1 MRRSKSSHFDRLA
14 PVSAVP
20 VTERP
25 VRRARRAVRRR
36 IGIAIAALAALL
48 VPLLSATSTSA
59 TSTAEDGADT
69 FNVASGT
76 AVMLSSSKVMIS
88 VPGSSPSLMIT
99 CTSSTFR
106 GKTRSSLRF
115 PTGLPLF
122 TDASNTSCTDNLGFT
137 DSFAANSVNGSWAV
151 AEKDFTNA
159 GAGDEGLPEP
169 NATGDKFMIHMPK
182 AGLVD
187 TNNWP
192 CSLTFAPSGNAS
204 ISGAYN
210 DAGTFSVKNVKIP
223 ISMSGPAFC
232 GPASQTVTLTAT
244 YTLNPGISDK
254 G

>member
-14 PVSAVP
+14 PAPGP
-20 VTERP
+20 VTGRP

-36 IGIAIAALAALL
+36 MGMAIAALGALL

-59 TSTAEDGADT
+59 TSAPEDGADT
-69 FNVASGT
+69 FSVASGT
-76 AVMLSSSKVMIS
+76 AVVLSSSKVTIS
-88 VPGSSPSLMIT
+88 VPGSSPSLTIT

-122 TDASNTSCTDNLGFT
+122 TDASNTSCTDNIGFT

-169 NATGDKFMIHMPK
+169 NAKGDKFVIHMPK
-182 AGLVD
+182 AGLID

-192 CSLTFAPSGNAS
+192 CSLTLHRRATQASVAPTTTPEPFPSRTS
-204 ISGAYN
+204 RSR
-210 DAGTFSVKNVKIP
+210 SV
-223 ISMSGPAFC
+223 
-232 GPASQTVTLTAT
+232 
-244 YTLNPGISDK
+244 
-254 G
+254 

>member
-1 MRRSKSSHFDRLA
+1 MRRSKSSHFERSA
-14 PVSAVP
+14 PAVAIP

-25 VRRARRAVRRR
+25 VRRAVRRR
-36 IGIAIAALAALL
+36 IGMAIAALSALL

-59 TSTAEDGADT
+59 TSAAEDGTDT
-69 FNVASGT
+69 FNVAPGT
-76 AVMLSSSKVMIS
+76 AVMFSSSKVVIS

-99 CTSSTFR
+99 CTSSTFN
-106 GKTRSSLRF
+106 GKAGSSLRF
-115 PTGLPLF
+115 PTSLPLF
-122 TDASNTSCTDNLGFT
+122 TDASNASCTDNLGFT

-169 NATGDKFMIHMPK
+169 NATGDRFMIHMPK
-182 AGLVD
+182 AGLID

-204 ISGAYN
+204 ISGVYN
-210 DAGTFSVKNVKIP
+210 DAGSFSVKNAKIP

-232 GPASQTVTLTAT
+232 GAASQTVTLTVT
-244 YTLNPGISDK
+244 YTLTPGIFDK

>member
-1 MRRSKSSHFDRLA
+1 MRSKSSHFDRLA
-14 PVSAVP
+14 PASTIP

-25 VRRARRAVRRR
+25 VRRTRRAARRR
-36 IGIAIAALAALL
+36 IGMAIAALL

-59 TSTAEDGADT
+59 TSTAEDGPDT

-76 AVMLSSSKVMIS
+76 AVTFSSSKVIIS
-88 VPGSSPSLMIT
+88 VPNSSPSLMIT
-99 CTSSTFR
+99 CTSSTIR
-106 GKTRSSLRF
+106 GKTRSSLQF
-115 PTGLPLF
+115 PTGLPLL
-122 TDASNTSCTDNLGFT
+122 TDASSAPCTDNLGFT

-151 AEKDFTNA
+151 TEKDFTNG

-169 NATGDKFMIHMPK
+169 NATGDKFIIHMPK
-182 AGLVD
+182 AGLID

-244 YTLNPGISDK
+244 YTLNPGIFDK

>member
-1 MRRSKSSHFDRLA
+1 M
-14 PVSAVP
+14 
-20 VTERP
+20 
-25 VRRARRAVRRR
+25 
-36 IGIAIAALAALL
+36 AIAALAALL
-48 VPLLSATSTSA
+48 VPLLGATSTSA
-59 TSTAEDGADT
+59 TSAVEDGADT
-69 FNVASGT
+69 FSVAAGT
-76 AVMLSSSKVMIS
+76 AVTFSSSKVVIS
-88 VPGSSPSLMIT
+88 VPSTSPPIMIT
-99 CTSSTFR
+99 CTSSTFH

-122 TDASNTSCTDNLGFT
+122 TDASNAVCTDTLGFT
-137 DSFAANSVNGSWAV
+137 DSFAANSTNGSWAV

-182 AGLVD
+182 AGLID

-192 CSLTFAPSGNAS
+192 CSLTFAPSGNAT
-204 ISGAYN
+204 ITGAYN
-210 DAGTFSVKNVKIP
+210 DAGTLSVKNVKIP

-244 YTLNPGISDK
+244 YKLSPGIFDK

>member
-1 MRRSKSSHFDRLA
+1 MSKSSHFDKLA
-14 PVSAVP
+14 PASTIP

-25 VRRARRAVRRR
+25 VRLTRRAVRRR
-36 IGIAIAALAALL
+36 SGMAVVALAALL

-59 TSTAEDGADT
+59 TSSPEDGADT

-76 AVMLSSSKVMIS
+76 AVTFSSSKVVIS
-88 VPGSSPSLMIT
+88 VPSSSPSLMIT

-106 GKTRSSLRF
+106 GKTKKSLRF
-115 PTGLPLF
+115 STGLPLL
-122 TDASNTSCTDNLGFT
+122 TDAGSASCTDNLGFT

-151 AEKDFTNA
+151 AENDFTNA

-169 NATGDKFMIHMPK
+169 NAKGDKFVIHMPK
-182 AGLVD
+182 AGLID

-232 GPASQTVTLTAT
+232 GPASQTVMLTAT
-244 YTLNPGISDK
+244 YTLNPGIFDK

>member
-1 MRRSKSSHFDRLA
+1 MRRSKSSDSGRLA
-14 PVSAVP
+14 PASTMP
-20 VTERP
+20 LTEHP

-36 IGIAIAALAALL
+36 IGMAIAAVAALL
-48 VPLLSATSTSA
+48 VPLLSATPASA

-69 FNVASGT
+69 FSVASGT
-76 AVMLSSSKVMIS
+76 AVMFSSSKVIIS
-88 VPGSSPSLMIT
+88 VPGSSPSMVIT
-99 CTSSTFR
+99 CTSSTFS
-106 GKTRSSLRF
+106 GKTKSSLRF
-115 PTGLPLF
+115 PTGLPVL
-122 TDASNTSCTDNLGFT
+122 TDAGNASCTDSLGFT

-182 AGLVD
+182 AGLID

-192 CSLTFAPSGNAS
+192 CTLTFAPSGNAS

-210 DAGTFSVKNVKIP
+210 DAGTFSVKNAKIP
-223 ISMSGPAFC
+223 IGMSGPAFC

-244 YTLNPGISDK
+244 YTLNPGIFDK

>member
-1 MRRSKSSHFDRLA
+1 M
-14 PVSAVP
+14 
-20 VTERP
+20 
-25 VRRARRAVRRR
+25 
-36 IGIAIAALAALL
+36 AIAALAALL

-59 TSTAEDGADT
+59 TSAPEDGGDT
-69 FNVASGT
+69 FSVASGT
-76 AVMLSSSKVMIS
+76 AVTFSSSKVTIS
-88 VPGSSPSLMIT
+88 VPGSSPSLTIT

-106 GKTRSSLRF
+106 GKTRTSLQF

-122 TDASNTSCTDNLGFT
+122 TDASNAACTDNLGFT
-137 DSFAANSVNGSWAV
+137 DSFAANSVNGLWAV
-151 AEKDFTNA
+151 TEKDFTNA

-169 NATGDKFMIHMPK
+169 NATGDRFVIHMPK
-182 AGLVD
+182 AGLID

-192 CSLTFAPSGNAS
+192 CSLTFAPSGNAT

-210 DAGTFSVKNVKIP
+210 DAGTLSVKNVKIP

-244 YTLNPGISDK
+244 YTLTPGIFDQ